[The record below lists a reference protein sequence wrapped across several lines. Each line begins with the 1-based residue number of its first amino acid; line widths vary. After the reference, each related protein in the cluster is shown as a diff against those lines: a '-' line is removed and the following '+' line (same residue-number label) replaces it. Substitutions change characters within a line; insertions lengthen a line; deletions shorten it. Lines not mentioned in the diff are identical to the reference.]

1 MILKHLII
9 KVYLAKNNKFLQLD
23 KVTNNNKTVDI
34 VNYPIQVRIVIFKI
48 HILLIKNLFN
58 KQKIKTKDIIDFLF
72 RIIFFLKTNNKG
84 VNILKLE
91 EILAS

>member
-58 KQKIKTKDIIDFLF
+58 K
-72 RIIFFLKTNNKG
+72 
-84 VNILKLE
+84 
-91 EILAS
+91 